1 MINDI
6 FHNNKSIE
14 NNLEKKSSP
23 NIFYTGQTRNVDI
36 NKLLNRVKENKLY
49 EKKQKFI
56 FIIASV
62 LIFCSAYYF
71 II

>member
-23 NIFYTGQTRNVDI
+23 NIFYTDQTRNVDI